1 VSLGAEILT
10 DYSTMNQGRLLRET
24 LSLTLEGRLSDLIM
38 MWSSYLDTH
47 RPLNMD
53 LLLSLSL
60 LFTKRMVCYDIYLTS
75 IN

>member
-1 VSLGAEILT
+1 M

-60 LFTKRMVCYDIYLTS
+60 LFMKRMVCYDIYLTS

>member
-1 VSLGAEILT
+1 M